1 MSPQLSR
8 RALLAGAAAT
18 GVTGMLGLTGCTRGE
33 QGPHAERARGFT
45 GTRQVGV
52 DEPVS
57 AFGLMAAL
65 DVVEADRAALAGT
78 LQALTA
84 EIRRLVDGVP
94 AEQRDRGFP
103 PADTGV
109 VTADQRPRVTVS
121 VGASLFDQR
130 FGLADRR
137 PAELVPMPFLAN
149 DRLDP
154 ARTHGD
160 LLLTVSADAPDACLH
175 ALRQVMRV
183 TRSGLTVRWVLDGY
197 NRADAVHTPGRT
209 ENRNLL
215 GFKDGTANLDPHDG
229 ELMDRFVWV
238 GAGRNAGV
246 EPAWTVGGTYQ
257 AVRVIR
263 MFVEQWD
270 RASLAEQE
278 RIIGR
283 HKASGAPLDGRREED
298 VPRFAADPDGAVTPL
313 DAHIRLARPRT
324 ADTEHQR
331 LLRRGFSYSRG
342 HDAAGLLDQGL
353 AFVSFSQTLAAF
365 LAVNDRLRGEPLEE
379 YVIPEGGGF
388 FFVLP
393 GVTGEGWLGEQLL
406 T

>member
-1 MSPQLSR
+1 
-8 RALLAGAAAT
+8 
-18 GVTGMLGLTGCTRGE
+18 
-33 QGPHAERARGFT
+33 
-45 GTRQVGV
+45 
-52 DEPVS
+52 
-57 AFGLMAAL
+57 
-65 DVVEADRAALAGT
+65 
-78 LQALTA
+78 
-84 EIRRLVDGVP
+84 
-94 AEQRDRGFP
+94 
-103 PADTGV
+103 
-109 VTADQRPRVTVS
+109 
-121 VGASLFDQR
+121 
-130 FGLADRR
+130 
-137 PAELVPMPFLAN
+137 
-149 DRLDP
+149 
-154 ARTHGD
+154 
-160 LLLTVSADAPDACLH
+160 
-175 ALRQVMRV
+175 MRV

-197 NRADAVHTPGRT
+197 NRVDAVHTPGRT

>member
-1 MSPQLSR
+1 MSRRLSR
-8 RALLAGAAAT
+8 RALLGGAAAT
-18 GVTGMLGLTGCTRGE
+18 GAAGALGLAGCSSAE
-33 QGPHAERARGFT
+33 QAAPVARSFAG
-45 GTRQVGV
+45 GQQVGV
-52 DEPVS
+52 AEPVA
-57 AFGLMAAL
+57 AFGLMAAF
-65 DVVEADRAALAGT
+65 DVVDADRAALART
-78 LQALTA
+78 LQTLSVETA
-84 EIRRLVDGVP
+84 RLVDGTAP
-94 AEQRDRGFP
+94 EERDRRFP

-109 VTADQRPRVTVS
+109 VTGDRHPRITVS
-121 VGASLFDQR
+121 VGASLFDDR

-137 PAELVPMPFLAN
+137 PAELVPMPYLAN

-160 LLLTVSADAPDACLH
+160 LLVTVSADAPDVCLH
-175 ALRQVMRV
+175 ALRQVMRA
-183 TRSGLTVRWVLDGY
+183 TRAGLAVRWVLDGY

-215 GFKDGTANLDPHDG
+215 GFKDGTANLDPT
-229 ELMDRFVWV
+229 EAEVMDRFVWV
-238 GAGRNAGV
+238 GGDRNGGA
-246 EPAWTVGGTYQ
+246 EPPWAVGGTYQ
-257 AVRVIR
+257 VVRVIR

-278 RIIGR
+278 DVIGR
-283 HKASGAPLDGRREED
+283 RKVSGAPLDGRREED
-298 VPRFAADPDGAVTPL
+298 DPDFAGDPDGRTTPL

-342 HDAAGLLDQGL
+342 HDASGLLDQGL
-353 AFVSFSQTLAAF
+353 AFVSYSRTLGQF

-379 YVIPEGGGF
+379 YVQPEGGGF

-393 GVTGEGWLGEQLL
+393 GVDDGGWLGQQLL
-406 T
+406 A